1 MANQS
6 LAESGDSDE
15 LEALFD
21 SVASEAGE
29 KPAGQAEFATPED
42 RAFHALGQMTRQ
54 LHETLRAL
62 GYDRLLSQAVD
73 SLPDARDRLSY
84 VANLTEQA
92 ACRVLNATD
101 VAMPIQDRIST
112 TVGRLGGR
120 WDAVF
125 AGRVAPDQ
133 FVFLADET
141 RVFLKEG
148 LPRES
153 ALTAA
158 QLMEIV
164 MAQEFQDLTGQV
176 IKKVVAI
183 LYQLETQLM
192 GLLVELAPSEA
203 TQSLPHTLAQP
214 GGEVS
219 LSAAGEGAAVGD
231 QAEVDDLLA
240 SLGF

>member
-1 MANQS
+1 MANQD

-21 SVASEAGE
+21 SVASEAGQ
-29 KPAGQAEFATPED
+29 KSAGLTDFSTPED
-42 RAFHALGQMTRQ
+42 KAFHALGQMTRQ

-101 VAMPIQDRIST
+101 VAMPIQERMST
-112 TVGRLGGR
+112 TVARLGGR

-133 FVFLADET
+133 FAFLADET
-141 RVFLKEG
+141 RFFLKEG
-148 LPRES
+148 LPRDS
-153 ALTAA
+153 TLTAA

-176 IKKVVAI
+176 IKKVIAT

-192 GLLVELAPSEA
+192 GLLVDLAPGEA
-203 TQSLPHTLAQP
+203 VQSLPQA
-214 GGEVS
+214 
-219 LSAAGEGAAVGD
+219 LSEPTGDVESAVAGESAAVGD